1 MYYLFLSNTSRKRLK
16 IALKIGPIV
25 LTSRFIT
32 EHVAWSSSI
41 PYSTEHTKN
50 TKRTK
55 KKERET
61 FLVSS
66 FLYSWKTDQQ
76 LLSLSLLVGL
86 DDKDLENKV
95 KKAAKVERGHLP
107 VLSCWCTLGESRLYF
122 AFAGGNWWTRV
133 AEAPNSRS
141 KLFSPEDLW
150 ARSNFP
156 GRKSGDGPRMAGPSL
171 RSRAFFTAPESSS

>member
-1 MYYLFLSNTSRKRLK
+1 MYSLFLSNTSRKRLK

-95 KKAAKVERGHLP
+95 KKAAKVER
-107 VLSCWCTLGESRLYF
+107 TL
-122 AFAGGNWWTRV
+122 TR
-133 AEAPNSRS
+133 AELLMHVR
-141 KLFSPEDLW
+141 
-150 ARSNFP
+150 
-156 GRKSGDGPRMAGPSL
+156 
-171 RSRAFFTAPESSS
+171 